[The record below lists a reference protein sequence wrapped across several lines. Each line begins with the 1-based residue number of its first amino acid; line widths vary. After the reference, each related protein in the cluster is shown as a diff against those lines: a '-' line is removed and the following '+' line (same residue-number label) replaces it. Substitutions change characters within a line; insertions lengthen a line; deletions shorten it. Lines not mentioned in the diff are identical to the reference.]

1 MAVVWVLVWVLEK
14 EQVFT
19 WNVDFY
25 NILKILHST
34 YIMHIKYSNLVDEI
48 MRLLAAVLYL
58 YYSTNMS
65 ALIPKL
71 EIFMASHFSCVL
83 CTYANEME
91 TNAYC
96 ISCSSTSVEAEI
108 SM

>member
-1 MAVVWVLVWVLEK
+1 
-14 EQVFT
+14 
-19 WNVDFY
+19 
-25 NILKILHST
+25 
-34 YIMHIKYSNLVDEI
+34 
-48 MRLLAAVLYL
+48 
-58 YYSTNMS
+58 MS

-96 ISCSSTSVEAEI
+96 INSSSTSVEAEI
-108 SM
+108 SMSFFI

>member
-14 EQVFT
+14 KQVFT
-19 WNVDFY
+19 WNVVFF

-58 YYSTNMS
+58 YYSTNMRS

-71 EIFMASHFSCVL
+71 EIFMASHFSCV
-83 CTYANEME
+83 
-91 TNAYC
+91 
-96 ISCSSTSVEAEI
+96 VV
-108 SM
+108 SMHICK